1 MTTEDSARIRI
12 ANNLARVR
20 ERMAAACARVGRS
33 IDSVRLLGVTKYS
46 SLIETRLLFEAGC
59 HDLAESRP
67 QDLWDK
73 AKELTHSDLRWHFI
87 GHMQRNKVRRTLPLL
102 HLLHSLDSERLLLEL
117 EGEAARIDLRLK
129 VLLEINISGDE
140 SKTGLAPAAAEQ
152 VLQQAFASPHIE
164 VCGFMGMAGLGT
176 DNQTARPYFEHLR
189 SLRDEL
195 QSKYPTA
202 NLSELSMGMSGD
214 FEAAIEAGSTMIRVG
229 SALFE

>member
-1 MTTEDSARIRI
+1 MTSDDTLRSRI
-12 ANNLARVR
+12 ASNLERVR
-20 ERMAAACARVGRS
+20 ERMAAAADRAGRS
-33 IDSVRLLGVTKYS
+33 LESVRLLGVTKYS
-46 SLIETRLLFEAGC
+46 SLAESRVLFESGC

-73 AKELTHSDLRWHFI
+73 AKELTHPDLRWHFI

-117 EGEAARIDLRLK
+117 ENEAARVNMRLK

-140 SKTGLAPAAAEQ
+140 TKTGLAPASVEAVVESA
-152 VLQQAFASPHIE
+152 LASPHIE
-164 VCGFMGMAGLGT
+164 LCGLMGMAGLGT
-176 DNQTARPYFEHLR
+176 DNESARPYFER
-189 SLRDEL
+189 IRELRDKL
-195 QSKYPTA
+195 QAKYATA
-202 NLSELSMGMSGD
+202 NLNELSMGMSGD

>member
-1 MTTEDSARIRI
+1 MTSDEALRIRI
-12 ANNLARVR
+12 ADNLARVR
-20 ERMAAACARVGRS
+20 QRMADAAHRAGRPVDS
-33 IDSVRLLGVTKYS
+33 IRLLGVTKYS
-46 SLIETRLLFEAGC
+46 SLLETHLLFEAGC

-73 AKELTHSDLRWHFI
+73 AKELTSPDLRWHFI

-117 EGEAARIDLRLK
+117 ENETAKLNRKLK

-140 SKTGLAPAAAEQ
+140 SKTGVAPASVEMILDR
-152 VLQQAFASPHIE
+152 VLETPHLE
-164 VCGFMGMAGLGT
+164 LCGFMGMAGLGT
-176 DNQTARPYFEHLR
+176 DNNSARPCFERLR
-189 SLRDEL
+189 QLRDTL
-195 QSKYPTA
+195 QTKYPT
-202 NLSELSMGMSGD
+202 LQLGELSMGMSGD